1 MHLFN
6 PRPCIDIH
14 TTCGNKKKAPS
25 FHQKNKRKSTISFLR
40 NYKAFI
46 VMESTI
52 LLKKKYLFKIVEL
65 ENLFKQKLI
74 TDLVIL
80 NKCGSFSGI
89 VDK

>member
-1 MHLFN
+1 M
-6 PRPCIDIH
+6 
-14 TTCGNKKKAPS
+14 
-25 FHQKNKRKSTISFLR
+25 R

-80 NKCGSFSGI
+80 NKCGSFSEI